1 MLLFGDLFLFS
12 FVQSLYRKHTDD
24 VVQTQQLFMEC
35 LSPVKGDIE
44 RFILFL
50 TRNRED
56 AKELMAETVAR
67 CFEHFDAVRH
77 KQAFKSYAM
86 TTARRL
92 FYEHQKKKNRE
103 IHITTEEL
111 DTIFDAGISPEHS
124 MEASLLYKA
133 IGTLPDMQQE
143 AIILTEI
150 MGYSLKET
158 ATIQRSTVA
167 AVKVRMYRAKKSLY
181 VLLSDEYS
189 HKH

>member
-1 MLLFGDLFLFS
+1 MLLFGDFFLF
-12 FVQSLYRKHTDD
+12 FLVQSFDRTHTHD

-35 LSPVKGDIE
+35 LSPVKSDIE

-50 TRNRED
+50 TRNREE
-56 AKELMAETVAR
+56 AKELMAETIAR
-67 CFEHFDAVRH
+67 CFEHFDSVRH

-92 FYEHQKKKNRE
+92 FHEHRKKKHRE
-103 IHITTEEL
+103 IHTSAEEL
-111 DTIFDAGISPEHS
+111 DTIFDTGISPEHS

-133 IGTLPDMQQE
+133 IASLPEMQQE
-143 AIILTEI
+143 AVILTEI

-167 AVKVRMYRAKKSLY
+167 AVKVRVYRAKKSLFHI
-181 VLLSDEYS
+181 LSDSYS
-189 HKH
+189 H